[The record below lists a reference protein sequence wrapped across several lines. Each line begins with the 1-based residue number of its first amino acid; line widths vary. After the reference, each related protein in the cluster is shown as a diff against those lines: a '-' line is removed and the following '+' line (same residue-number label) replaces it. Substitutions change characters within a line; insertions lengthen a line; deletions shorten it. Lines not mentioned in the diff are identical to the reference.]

1 MKALAVAL
9 GVLAALIARDGAAE
23 PVNIRMSYPAAAGSL
38 APMFPLVPN
47 EVYRHYGKSY
57 TVEPIFMAGATQSLT
72 ALAAK
77 ELEFGT
83 LTPQALT
90 IGIVEAKLDLRV
102 VGQAFSTEIEGYAKN
117 EFWVRKDEVKGFAD
131 LKGKVLAVNA
141 RGSAIA
147 AAVTLMMR
155 RHGLEAS
162 RDYQVVEVGFPA
174 TLAALETKRISLG
187 YLVRPWAQT
196 AAKNTALAPLFG
208 PGEVYGPQETGMW
221 VARPD
226 FIARN
231 RAALVDF
238 FEDQMRMRRW
248 AHDPKT
254 RMEAVAILA
263 KAAKQPVESFAGY
276 LLTKDDTSTRDLDCM
291 IDVVRLQRNVD
302 SMAAAEVVP
311 GKIEAANYVDLS
323 LVKEAKARLQGG
335 VK

>member
-1 MKALAVAL
+1 MKARTVWVGLVAAMAVS
-9 GVLAALIARDGAAE
+9 AAQAE
-23 PVNIRMSYPAAAGSL
+23 PLAIRMSYPAAAGSL
-38 APMFPLVPN
+38 APMFPLVPT

-90 IGIVEAKLDLRV
+90 IAIVEAKLEVAV
-102 VGQAFSTEIEGYAKN
+102 VGQAFSTELPGYAKN
-117 EFWVRKDEVKGFAD
+117 EFWVRKDEVKDFPD

-155 RHGLEAS
+155 KHGLEAA

-174 TLAALETKRISLG
+174 TLPALESKKIALG
-187 YLVRPWAQT
+187 YLVRPWSQRAEQNPEL
-196 AAKNTALAPLFG
+196 KPLFG

-221 VARPD
+221 VARRD
-226 FIARN
+226 FIAKN

-248 AHDPKT
+248 AHDPAT
-254 RMEAVAILA
+254 RMQAVAILA
-263 KAAKQPVESFAGY
+263 KAAKQPVESFADY
-276 LLTKDDTSTRDLDCM
+276 LLTRSDTSTRDPEAR
-291 IDVVRLQRNVD
+291 IDIARLQRNVD

-311 GKIEAANYVDLS
+311 GRIEAAKYVDMS
-323 LVKEAKARLQGG
+323 LVDEARKRFEGSA
-335 VK
+335 K

>member
-1 MKALAVAL
+1 
-9 GVLAALIARDGAAE
+9 
-23 PVNIRMSYPAAAGSL
+23 MSYPSAAGSL
-38 APMFPLVPN
+38 APMFPLVPA
-47 EVYRHYGKSY
+47 EVYRHYGKTY
-57 TVEPIFMAGATQSLT
+57 TVEPVFMAGATQSLT

-90 IGIVEAKLDLRV
+90 LGILEAKLDIAV
-102 VGQAFSTEIEGYAKN
+102 VGQAFSTEIPGYAKN
-117 EFWVRKDEVKGFAD
+117 EFWVRKDDVAGFPD

-155 RHGLEAS
+155 KHGMEAG
-162 RDYQVVEVGFPA
+162 RDYQLVEVGFPA
-174 TLAALETKRISLG
+174 TLPALESKKVSLG
-187 YLVRPWAQT
+187 YLVRPWAQR
-196 AAKNTALAPLFG
+196 AEANPALKPLFG

-221 VARPD
+221 VARRD
-226 FIARN
+226 FVAKN

-248 AHDPKT
+248 SQDPKT
-254 RMEAVAILA
+254 RMDAVAILA

-276 LLTKDDTSTRDLDCM
+276 LLTKNDTSMRDLEAR
-291 IDVVRLQRNVD
+291 IDVARLQRNVD

-311 GKIEAANYVDLS
+311 GRIEAAKYVDMS
-323 LVKEAKARLQGG
+323 MVDAAKKRLAGAA
-335 VK
+335 K

>member
-1 MKALAVAL
+1 MKALTIAVAL
-9 GVLAALIARDGAAE
+9 LAALVARDGAAE
-23 PVNIRMSYPAAAGSL
+23 PLNIRMSYPAAAGSL
-38 APMFPLVPN
+38 APMFPLVPK
-47 EVYRHYGKSY
+47 EIYRHYGKSY

-90 IGIVEAKLDLRV
+90 IGIVEAKLDLV
-102 VGQAFSTEIEGYAKN
+102 VIGQAFSTEIEGYAKN
-117 EFWVRKDEVKGFAD
+117 MFWVRKDEVKDFAD

-155 RHGLEAS
+155 RHGLEAG
-162 RDYQVVEVGFPA
+162 RDYQMVEVGFPA
-174 TLAALETKRISLG
+174 TLAALDTKRISLG
-187 YLVRPWAQT
+187 YLTRPWNET
-196 AAKNTALAPLFG
+196 AEKNPALKPLFG

-221 VARPD
+221 TARSDFVAK
-226 FIARN
+226 N

-248 AHDPKT
+248 SQDPKT

-263 KAAKQPVESFAGY
+263 KAAKQPIESFAGY
-276 LLTKDDTSTRDLDCM
+276 LLTKNDTSYRDLDCM
-291 IDVVRLQRNVD
+291 IDITRLQRNVD
-302 SMAAAEVVP
+302 TMAEAEVIP
-311 GKIEAANYVDLS
+311 GKIEAAKYVDLS
-323 LVKEAKARLQGG
+323 LAKEAKARLAGG
-335 VK
+335 AR